1 MPSSHRSCCRA
12 NARPQDQIAA
22 HIVAAEDLLTA
33 MATSAGLTYPEKD
46 AVGALRKVNGFIFEA
61 AVAMASG
68 FPIGHG
74 EVLEPYRRA
83 LMKLI
88 EFNRL
93 LPEEAQT
100 LPAQWLA
107 SLSPSKPT
115 KGSK

>member
-1 MPSSHRSCCRA
+1 
-12 NARPQDQIAA
+12 
-22 HIVAAEDLLTA
+22 

-46 AVGALRKVNGFIFEA
+46 AVAALRSVIGFVFEA
-61 AVAMASG
+61 ALAMASG
-68 FPIGHG
+68 LPIGHPA
-74 EVLEPYRRA
+74 VLEPHRWA

-107 SLSPSKPT
+107 SLDASKPT